1 MLRKTLIALA
11 GVAVL
16 AASGSAIAQ
25 QKLVLG
31 TVQGPPTGFGIS
43 LLDHFIPRVEK
54 YSNGAAVV
62 EFDGPS
68 AICVEHQCVEQMQQ
82 DLIQISTSST
92 ENIGAFGRT
101 YDVINLPYF
110 FRDLEWADMILN
122 GWLADWL
129 DKTSRKDMNV
139 GALAVVPCGGFRQLA
154 NNVRRVKA
162 PADLK
167 GIKIRV
173 TKSPVEFTLI
183 KAWGGIPIPY
193 DWVQLYQGLQTGVV
207 NGQYVQLPWQ
217 DLYKMYEVQQHYTVM
232 GGAWGGNVIYMH
244 EKRVQ
249 KLPGWAK
256 DALQKAMDDFVVAA
270 LANDAAWVKEGTA
283 RIKAKVETF
292 YSPNAAEQAKWLAGA
307 VQAWKGAKG
316 TYDASIAKKALKE
329 QGLME
334 FLAKLEKAGAL

>member
-1 MLRKTLIALA
+1 MLRKTIIALA
-11 GVAVL
+11 GAAVL

-25 QKLVLG
+25 QKLILG
-31 TVQGPPTGFGIS
+31 SNQGPPTGFGIA
-43 LLDHFIPRVEK
+43 LLDHFIPRVAK
-54 YSNGAAVV
+54 YSVGTAVV

-110 FRDLEWADMILN
+110 FRDLEWADMIFN

-173 TKSPVEFTLI
+173 TKSPSAYELI
-183 KAWGGIPIPY
+183 KGWGGIAVPY
-193 DWVQLYQGLQTGVV
+193 DWAQLYQGMQSGVV
-207 NGQYVQLPWQ
+207 NGFYIPDGWTVHVKLN
-217 DLYKMYEVQQHYTVM
+217 EVAPYITEM
-232 GGAWGGNVIYMH
+232 GGAYTGCGLWISDKHQKTWPQGVQDAVIQAGKDIQAGMVYEIDRQWLKTATIELKKCCDVYYPTDEEML
-244 EKRVQ
+244 EWFTGSLSTWVE
-249 KLPGWAK
+249 AK
-256 DALQKAMDDFVVAA
+256 NTYPKEIAERALLQQGMDEFV
-270 LANDAAWVKEGTA
+270 
-283 RIKAKVETF
+283 
-292 YSPNAAEQAKWLAGA
+292 A
-307 VQAWKGAKG
+307 V
-316 TYDASIAKKALKE
+316 LKE
-329 QGLME
+329 N
-334 FLAKLEKAGAL
+334 GAL

>member
-11 GVAVL
+11 GAAVL

-31 TVQGPPTGFGIS
+31 SNQGPPTGFGIA

-54 YSNGAAVV
+54 YSNGTAVV

-82 DLIQISTSST
+82 DLIQLSTSST

-110 FRDLEWADMILN
+110 FRDLEWADMIFN

-173 TKSPVEFTLI
+173 TKSPSAYELI
-183 KAWGGIPIPY
+183 KGWGGIAVPY
-193 DWVQLYQGLQTGVV
+193 DWAQLYQGMQAGVV
-207 NGQYVQLPWQ
+207 NGFYIPDGWTVHVKLNEVAQYIT
-217 DLYKMYEVQQHYTVM
+217 EM
-232 GGAWGGNVIYMH
+232 GGAYTGCGLWISDKNQKKWPQDVQDAVIQAGKDIQAGMVYEIDRQWLKTATIELKKCCDVYYPTDEEML
-244 EKRVQ
+244 EWFTGSLSTWVE
-249 KLPGWAK
+249 AK
-256 DALQKAMDDFVVAA
+256 
-270 LANDAAWVKEGTA
+270 NTYPKE
-283 RIKAKVETF
+283 I
-292 YSPNAAEQAKWLAGA
+292 AER
-307 VQAWKGAKG
+307 
-316 TYDASIAKKALKE
+316 ALKQ
-329 QGLME
+329 QGMDE
-334 FLAKLEKAGAL
+334 FIAVLKENGAL

>member
-11 GVAVL
+11 GAAVL

-25 QKLVLG
+25 QKLILG
-31 TVQGPPTGFGIS
+31 SNQGPPTGFGIA
-43 LLDHFIPRVEK
+43 LLDHFIPRVAK
-54 YSNGAAVV
+54 YSVGTAVV

-110 FRDLEWADMILN
+110 FRDLEWADMIFN

-173 TKSPVEFTLI
+173 TKSPSAYELI
-183 KAWGGIPIPY
+183 KGWGGIAVPY
-193 DWVQLYQGLQTGVV
+193 DWAQLYQGMQSGVV
-207 NGQYVQLPWQ
+207 NGFYIPDGWTVHVKLN
-217 DLYKMYEVQQHYTVM
+217 EVAPYITEM
-232 GGAWGGNVIYMH
+232 GGAYTGCGLWISDKHQKTWPQGVQDAVIQAGKDIQAGMVYEIDRQWLKTATIELKKCCDVYYPTDEEML
-244 EKRVQ
+244 EWFTGSLSTWVE
-249 KLPGWAK
+249 AK
-256 DALQKAMDDFVVAA
+256 NTYPKEIAERALLQQGMDEFV
-270 LANDAAWVKEGTA
+270 
-283 RIKAKVETF
+283 
-292 YSPNAAEQAKWLAGA
+292 A
-307 VQAWKGAKG
+307 V
-316 TYDASIAKKALKE
+316 LRE
-329 QGLME
+329 N
-334 FLAKLEKAGAL
+334 GAL